1 MQNSQQINIKKT
13 NSPRENWAKD
23 MSRNSQKKN
32 KLSNKHLKR

>member
-1 MQNSQQINIKKT
+1 MQNIQQINIKKT

-32 KLSNKHLKR
+32 TVV